1 MPLVF
6 PQQSGHN
13 YSTCGLPI
21 PQSYLS
27 LCMKVLSNPRP
38 ESVNVTLTVLAVS
51 ATLITILLC
60 SLPNSTIDPLYDLLR
75 MVVRAFFGGGRGHGG
90 DSPISTDKLAHFGVF
105 AIVSALW
112 MLRFRSPNANVW
124 VLIGAI
130 ALGAGIEIEQ
140 GLWLEDRSADTWDL
154 MADTVGALFGINC
167 VGLYRYFTWSRR
179 QKRLD

>member
-90 DSPISTDKLAHFGVF
+90 DSPIS
-105 AIVSALW
+105 
-112 MLRFRSPNANVW
+112 
-124 VLIGAI
+124 
-130 ALGAGIEIEQ
+130 
-140 GLWLEDRSADTWDL
+140 
-154 MADTVGALFGINC
+154 
-167 VGLYRYFTWSRR
+167 
-179 QKRLD
+179 

>member
-1 MPLVF
+1 
-6 PQQSGHN
+6 
-13 YSTCGLPI
+13 
-21 PQSYLS
+21 
-27 LCMKVLSNPRP
+27 MKALRNPRSD
-38 ESVNVTLTVLAVS
+38 SVNVTLTVLAVS

-90 DSPISTDKLAHFGVF
+90 NSPISTDKLAHFGVF